1 MFFYFKAIP
10 DAPTGVN
17 ITGQT
22 SETVHLA
29 WNPPANEG
37 GSKITGYAVEMCE
50 GNSDEWLPVNDAL
63 VKGPSYTSRKTIAL
77 FILLLKMLSK
87 LKLSS

>member
-1 MFFYFKAIP
+1 MVNVFFYLKAIP

-22 SETVHLA
+22 PETVHLA

-63 VKGPSYTSRKTIAL
+63 IKGPSYTGRKKRAL
-77 FILLLKMLSK
+77 IFLLFKIFN
-87 LKLSS
+87 SSY